1 MGLKGKAARFG
12 GRWVS
17 LLVCVIL
24 AFGLTVPFG
33 GQKASASFIFA
44 PLESKVGPINS
55 VFPPD
60 IIEFNNELYITV
72 KAAGEHGDIVKVYK
86 YNGSTWDDI
95 SSGSGLQS
103 PSEYVDVFINTHPRL
118 VVHDGALYAYWSEYE
133 FESKLRVKKYENNSW
148 SWVDGGDR
156 LNYNPEE
163 YADGAFLISF
173 NGVLYAFW
181 TEVQSGSSQIR
192 AKKLVAGTWVS
203 ADGGTSL
210 GSTPGYLHASI
221 SADVYNNA
229 LYVSWKQDNN
239 TLVRVK
245 RLDGSGWQFVDNGGL
260 SATLL
265 ANPSLR
271 ALDSGLFM
279 IWTDSGQIK
288 SKRYNE
294 PSWEAADTGLSNGP
308 SDSYPVMTV
317 SNGTLYAA
325 YLKGNNGIVL
335 KRYEGSEWVTESA
348 VVPTPNGQFDIGF
361 HNNEMYIAYRQGA
374 FVNFYSSE
382 LRTISPTTAGFD
394 KNVPEPV
401 AVALSANGLGLTS
414 ITDDSTPL
422 AVGTDYT
429 LNGKIVT
436 INSSYLNQLP
446 LGTKTLTFNF
456 GISPPRT
463 LTLSII
469 DTSGPQ
475 NSKITPEFGTF
486 DKNITLQSPLS
497 ITMATYGNTLDNISD
512 GSSTLDAGEQYSLNG
527 NTVTLKSTYL
537 ASLPIGTKTLT
548 FNFNA
553 GAPQTYTIT
562 VVDST
567 VIPAPDAPVLQSAV
581 PANRQVTLGWSSV
594 SGATGYNLYQAAASG
609 TYDSIT
615 PITVSGEVY
624 SYTFNELTNDS
635 TYYYIV
641 KATNSSGESSASNE
655 LSARPFSPVD
665 NSTDS
670 GGGSGSTPN
679 AGVIVLVNG
688 KAEQIGSA
696 SMTTVDGQKVTMV
709 AIDPVKLEERLN
721 TAGPKAVITVP
732 ITTTSDVV
740 VGELTGQMVSNLEK
754 KQAILEI
761 KTDGATYTIPAEQID
776 IDAILAQYGQDVKLS
791 DIKIQIEI
799 AKPSTLEESIVP
811 NAAKAEE
818 FSIVLPPLK
827 FTVRGIY
834 NGNSFEISKFDS
846 YVERTIAIPDD
857 VDASKITTA
866 IVVDPQGVTRHVPT
880 QVVQIDGKFYARV
893 NSLTNSLYTLIYHPI
908 TFKDVETHWAKD
920 AVNNLGSR
928 MIVNGVGNG
937 LFNPDQSMTRV
948 EFAAAIVRA
957 LGLKP
962 ESSAA
967 SPFKDVKSSDW
978 FSGAV
983 QTAHAYGLIS
993 GFEDGTFRPQ
1003 ESITREQAMVVI
1015 AKATKI
1021 TKLKPA
1027 TAWTPSVSDFTDS
1040 AMLADWAASSV
1051 TDMLKAGLV
1060 TGRDGSNLAPK
1071 DAVSRAEISTLV
1083 QRLLQMSGLIN

>member
-1 MGLKGKAARFG
+1 MGLKGKVTRFG

-24 AFGLTVPFG
+24 AFGVLIPFG
-33 GQKASASFIFA
+33 GQRASASFIFA
-44 PLESKVGPINS
+44 PLEGAVEQLNG
-55 VFPPD
+55 VFVPD
-60 IIEFNNELYITV
+60 ITEYNNDLYLTV
-72 KAAGEHGDIVKVYK
+72 KSIGQEGDVVKVYK
-86 YNGSTWDDI
+86 YNGSTWVDI
-95 SSGSGLQS
+95 SGSGLQS
-103 PSEYVDVFINTHPRL
+103 PSEYVNVVINSHPKL

-148 SWVDGGDR
+148 SWADGGDR
-156 LNYNPEE
+156 LNYNPDE
-163 YADGAFLISF
+163 YADGAFMISF
-173 NGVLYAFW
+173 NGVLHAFW
-181 TEVQSGSSQIR
+181 AETKSGSSQIR
-192 AKKLVAGTWVS
+192 AKKLVGGTWVS
-203 ADGGTSL
+203 ADGGASL
-210 GSTPGYLHASI
+210 GSTLGYLHASI
-221 SADVYNNA
+221 SADVYNNK
-229 LYVSWKQDNN
+229 LYVGWLQDF
-239 TLVRVK
+239 THVRVK
-245 RLDGSGWQFVDNGGL
+245 SLESSGWQFVDNGGL
-260 SATLL
+260 SASLL
-265 ANPSLR
+265 ANPSIR
-271 ALDSGLFM
+271 ATDSGLFA
-279 IWTDSGQIK
+279 IWADSGRIK
-288 SKRYNE
+288 SQKYNGS
-294 PSWEAADTGLSNGP
+294 SWAAADNGLSDGP
-308 SDSYPVMTV
+308 SEGYPVMTA
-317 SNGTLYAA
+317 SNGTLYAS
-325 YLKGNNGIVL
+325 YLKGNNGILL
-335 KRYEGSEWVTESA
+335 KRYDGSEWVAESDVLPISNA
-348 VVPTPNGQFDIGF
+348 QFDMAI
-361 HNNEMYIAYRQGA
+361 HNNDMYFAYRSQSLK
-374 FVNFYSSE
+374 VQFYSSE
-382 LRTISPTTAGFD
+382 LRTISPTTAEFD
-394 KNVPEPV
+394 KNLPEPV
-401 AVALSANGLGLTS
+401 AVTLSANGLGLTS
-414 ITDDSTPL
+414 ITDDTTPL
-422 AVGTDYT
+422 VSGTDYT
-429 LNGKIVT
+429 VNGKTVT

-456 GISPPRT
+456 GISTPRT

-475 NSKITPEFGTF
+475 NSKITPESGTF

-512 GSSTLDAGEQYSLNG
+512 GSTALVSGEQYSVNS
-527 NTVTLKSTYL
+527 NTVTLNSTYL
-537 ASLPIGTKTLT
+537 ASLPHGTKTLT
-548 FNFNA
+548 FNFSA

-581 PANRQVTLGWSSV
+581 PADRQVTLGWSPV

-609 TYDSIT
+609 TYESAT

-624 SYTFNELTNDS
+624 SYTFSGLTNET

-641 KATNSSGESSASNE
+641 KATNSSGESLASNE
-655 LSARPFSPVD
+655 LNARPFSPVD
-665 NSTDS
+665 NST
-670 GGGSGSTPN
+670 GTGGSTPDT
-679 AGVIVLVNG
+679 GVIVLVNG
-688 KAEQIGSA
+688 KAEQIGTA
-696 SMTTVDGQKVTMV
+696 SMTTVDGQKVTTV

-721 TAGPKAVITVP
+721 TAGPKAIITIP

-740 VGELTGQMVSNLEK
+740 VGELNGQMISNLEK

-761 KTDGATYTIPAEQID
+761 KTDGATYMIPAEQID

-880 QVVQIDGKFYARV
+880 QVVKIDGKYYAIV

-908 TFKDVETHWAKD
+908 TFKDVETHWAQE

-937 LFNPDQSMTRV
+937 LFNPNQSMTRV
-948 EFAAAIVRA
+948 EFAAAMVRA
-957 LGLKP
+957 LGLKL
-962 ESSAA
+962 ENSAT

-983 QTAHAYGLIS
+983 QTAHSYGLIS

-1015 AKATKI
+1015 AQAMKI
-1021 TKLKPA
+1021 TKLKPV

-1071 DAVSRAEISTLV
+1071 EAVSRAEISTLV